1 MDILKN
7 KQLREKTHIKDDKNR
22 LAKYFIWKSESLD
35 IPRNIELLLRRNGSI
50 GYDLIHNKWVEG
62 TFSGEVDDLNEPVL
76 YICHTLATSKKT
88 YELRNGIEVIVC
100 RNNALATSDYD
111 NILYNANLRTEND
124 ISTYFQLVNS
134 RNIPVLVANNDQVKK
149 EIERVFDNI
158 EAGKPVVVTT
168 DMLSQVEVLDI
179 TDKSAIEKLQC
190 LTSFDEVLLKREMNL
205 FGATLDVKD
214 KKAQVNS
221 MELQAFDDYTTLSFL
236 ANYEERKD
244 FCEKMKE
251 AGYTIECIRNPIF
264 SDEPTDEDIEE
275 GTRNSEEEIENEES
289 NTTNSLSESENEQQA
304 SNDPE

>member
-7 KQLREKTHIKDDKNR
+7 KLLREKTHIKDDKNR
-22 LAKYFIWKSESLD
+22 LSKYFLWKSEDID

-62 TFSGEVDDLNEPVL
+62 NFSGEVDDLNEPVM
-76 YICHTLATSKKT
+76 YICHTLATNVKT
-88 YELRNGIEVIVC
+88 YELRNNTDVIVC

-111 NILYNANLRTEND
+111 NISYNAMLRTEND

-134 RNIPVLVANNDQVKK
+134 RNIPVLVANDDAMKR
-149 EIERVFDNI
+149 EIERVFERI
-158 EAGKPVVVTT
+158 EAGKPVVITT
-168 DMLSQVEVLDI
+168 DMMKDVQVLDI

-236 ANYEERKD
+236 ANYEERKE

-251 AGYTIECIRNPIF
+251 AGINIECIRNPIF
-264 SDEPTDEDIEE
+264 SDEPND
-275 GTRNSEEEIENEES
+275 EEIESGEMEDREDEES
-289 NTTNSLSESENEQQA
+289 NTTDIVSEGTDEPKASDDSE
-304 SNDPE
+304 